1 METQRKEGRYSFL
14 TSLKAL
20 TLALEMSFLQQ
31 PRQPVLKPLLAWW
44 EMKEGQIQTYVKAK
58 LS

>member
-1 METQRKEGRYSFL
+1 METQRKEGRSSHL

-31 PRQPVLKPLLAWW
+31 PWQPVLKPLL
-44 EMKEGQIQTYVKAK
+44 G
-58 LS
+58 